1 MAFKM
6 NGSPA
11 KMGTISG
18 TAGHGSALKMK
29 AEENAASALKKL
41 SPDEKTAHDAF
52 MEGSFG
58 KKMPNADWAK
68 GQKKA
73 KSSGRDLDALVKSR
87 KGMKKGSDEYN
98 ATQNQINDALG
109 SKKVHGANS
118 STTTKG
124 KKSTTTSSKP
134 GLSTKVESNKLK
146 KNVLSG
152 ATTDIT
158 KSRYEDDKGV
168 TTRKTKVK
176 SNSEGDVKKTK
187 KVIKTDFDKDGKN
200 DKITKKVTKNKND
213 GGKKIKVVKK
223 DKINDKKTKTK
234 VEMNAEGKVEK
245 TKKVT
250 RAGGRRTVTK
260 TDGEGN
266 KTTKSRRT
274 LKGFLTG
281 KGKKQKEDSPA
292 DMKDKY

>member
-18 TAGHGSALKMK
+18 TAGHSSALKMRG
-29 AEENAASALKKL
+29 EEIASAFKYSRTKDDA
-41 SPDEKTAHDAF
+41 PPPIPKDEKVKD
-52 MEGSFG
+52 
-58 KKMPNADWAK
+58 KKMANKDWKK
-68 GQKKA
+68 GEAKA
-73 KSSGRDLDALVKSR
+73 KSSGRDLNALVKAR

-98 ATQNQINDALG
+98 ATQNQINSALG
-109 SKKVHGANS
+109 SKKVHGASS

-187 KVIKTDFDKDGKN
+187 KVIKTDFDKDGKD
-200 DKITKKVTKNKND
+200 DKITKKVTKNKKD

-223 DKINDKKTKTK
+223 DTVNNKKTKTK

-250 RAGGRRTVTK
+250 REGGRRTVTK

-274 LKGFLTG
+274 LKGFFTG
-281 KGKKQKEDSPA
+281 KGKKKKEDSPA